1 MSTTYGSMFSRTSYI
16 ALASL
21 ATLVIAGCSSAPSQP
36 ILYPNNTYVSAGKA
50 QVDVDIEQCM
60 QMATNQ
66 GVKTTAD
73 GKIIEQS
80 ASAAAVGGASAGAW
94 GIVRGDF
101 GERLLAG
108 AAAGAAGGAVNGM
121 INSNRTNPVFKN
133 FTQHC
138 LRNKGYEV
146 VGWQ

>member
-1 MSTTYGSMFSRTSYI
+1 MSTTYGSMFSRASYI

-21 ATLVIAGCSSAPSQP
+21 ATLVIAGCSSAPSNP
-36 ILYPNNTYVSAGKA
+36 VLYPNNTYVNAGRVQA
-50 QVDVDIEQCM
+50 DADIEQCM

-73 GKIIEQS
+73 GKILEQS
-80 ASAAAVGGASAGAW
+80 ASGAAVAGASAGAW

-121 INSNRTNPVFKN
+121 IHSNRTNPVFKN
-133 FTQHC
+133 FTTRC

-146 VGWQ
+146 IGWQ

>member
-1 MSTTYGSMFSRTSYI
+1 MKTNSDSVFPRASTI
-16 ALASL
+16 VLVSL

-36 ILYPNNTYVSAGKA
+36 VLYPNNTYVNAGKA
-50 QVDVDIEQCM
+50 QVDTDIEQCM

-73 GKIIEQS
+73 GKILEQS

-121 INSNRTNPVFKN
+121 INSNRTNPVFQN
-133 FTQHC
+133 FTARC